1 MLAVHRAI
9 EARKIRRPWEWYVPS
24 FPGHPGPFSNQLG
37 FHQAIQ
43 PIRTLF
49 PGNGWGKG
57 LRHGEPVLT
66 PKGWKA
72 IDQVEIG
79 DTLLGRDGKPCRVL
93 GVYPQGRKQC
103 HRIAFSDG
111 THVDCDGDH
120 LWTVKLRNNRFK
132 RPGFEQE
139 HGNWTTISVDE
150 MLSRFGD
157 RPSVVSRPVV
167 PSCEPVVFGGRHP
180 EIPAYLVGLLIGD
193 GGLTAGSVRF
203 STRDPELCD
212 ALRQRWT
219 LKPCGKDFRVNGAGL
234 DMRRLGLM
242 GKYSYEKRIPTEY
255 LTAPEEDRWEMLA
268 GLMDTD
274 GNCEGNKDA
283 YCTTSLGLAHDFIF
297 LVQSLG
303 GTAIIESARQ
313 TSYTYK
319 GETRKGLPSWRVRI
333 TTAKN
338 PYRLNRKADLWLPR
352 QVRIERR
359 IVSITPIGEYPTT
372 CIRVDSP
379 DSLFLTRGFIPTHNT
394 TCLGAEANA
403 WGYHSNL
410 WQRTPEWPVL
420 MLWFAKLKDQ
430 FAMICEQLRTQI
442 FGTEVAWKASDAE
455 FRWPDG
461 SKLVV
466 GLADDAST
474 WKKWQGIPVDLV
486 IFDEEPPKQLYR
498 EMMMRRRGQRKTR
511 FCVGAT
517 ATTGDSWM
525 AKEIYQPWEEHHKA
539 LGLDATRALWEQSH
553 PDIWLWWR
561 GGVGDNPGADA
572 GDVAWYEGRTWSSP
586 KEREVRLKGG
596 FQSWTGDP
604 VFDPDAIALLEQMAE
619 AAELERG
626 PGQIGSLICVT
637 TE

>member
-1 MLAVHRAI
+1 MAGLIFPPAEIQKAEAMLAVHRAI

-37 FHQAIQ
+37 FHKAIQ

-49 PGNGWGKG
+49 PGNGWGK
-57 LRHGEPVLT
+57 
-66 PKGWKA
+66 
-72 IDQVEIG
+72 
-79 DTLLGRDGKPCRVL
+79 
-93 GVYPQGRKQC
+93 
-103 HRIAFSDG
+103 
-111 THVDCDGDH
+111 
-120 LWTVKLRNNRFK
+120 
-132 RPGFEQE
+132 
-139 HGNWTTISVDE
+139 
-150 MLSRFGD
+150 
-157 RPSVVSRPVV
+157 
-167 PSCEPVVFGGRHP
+167 
-180 EIPAYLVGLLIGD
+180 
-193 GGLTAGSVRF
+193 
-203 STRDPELCD
+203 
-212 ALRQRWT
+212 
-219 LKPCGKDFRVNGAGL
+219 
-234 DMRRLGLM
+234 
-242 GKYSYEKRIPTEY
+242 
-255 LTAPEEDRWEMLA
+255 
-268 GLMDTD
+268 
-274 GNCEGNKDA
+274 
-283 YCTTSLGLAHDFIF
+283 
-297 LVQSLG
+297 
-303 GTAIIESARQ
+303 
-313 TSYTYK
+313 
-319 GETRKGLPSWRVRI
+319 
-333 TTAKN
+333 TTA
-338 PYRLNRKADLWLPR
+338 
-352 QVRIERR
+352 
-359 IVSITPIGEYPTT
+359 
-372 CIRVDSP
+372 
-379 DSLFLTRGFIPTHNT
+379 
-394 TCLGAEANA
+394 LGAEANA

-511 FCVGAT
+511 FCIGAT

-553 PDIWLWWR
+553 RDIWLWWR